1 MINKFKKIVIKIG
14 SSSIIDEK
22 TGKVKIKWL
31 NSLCK
36 EIELLA
42 NENKK
47 IVIVS
52 SGAIA
57 LGKKTISNHKV
68 ISRLEDK
75 QAAAAIGQIELAN
88 CWQQALKKNKI
99 NSAQL
104 LLTLDDSEIRR
115 RYLNVRK
122 TISSLHKNKVIPI
135 INENDTV
142 ATEEIRYGDNDRLA
156 ARVAQMVDADLL
168 IMLSDVD
175 GLYTQSP
182 IKNKQAKKII
192 NINEINE
199 SIEKMAGSKHS
210 KLGSGGMTTK
220 IWAAKICMD
229 SGCSTVIANGHK
241 INTLSKINKKNST
254 WFHAS
259 KSPSSS
265 RKQWLLNH
273 LHPSGT
279 IIIDNGAT
287 KAVFQNKSLLP
298 AGVIEI
304 KGKFSRGDVISVTNI
319 KNKKIGIGVIAYDSH
334 DAIKIM
340 GKNSKDIKH
349 ILGYDGRDELIHKD
363 DLVKIKLEE
372 GKKIEDMDNE
382 YISYN
387 NDLSEEMLI
396 DFKNIKSNN
405 LIDYK
410 YRLTLGKTLY
420 ILFF

>member
-42 NENKK
+42 NENKN
-47 IVIVS
+47 IVVVS

-156 ARVAQMVDADLL
+156 ARVAQMIDADLL

-175 GLYTQSP
+175 GLYTESP
-182 IKNKQAKKII
+182 IKNKNAEKII
-192 NINEINE
+192 DINEINE

-210 KLGSGGMTTK
+210 KLGSGGMATK

-241 INTLSKINKKNST
+241 INTLSKINNKNST

-259 KSPSSS
+259 KPPSSS

-298 AGVIEI
+298 AGVIKI
-304 KGKFSRGDVISVTNI
+304 KGKFNRGDVISVTNI
-319 KNKKIGIGVIAYDSH
+319 KNKKIGIGVTAYDSY

-363 DLVKIKLEE
+363 DLVKI
-372 GKKIEDMDNE
+372 
-382 YISYN
+382 
-387 NDLSEEMLI
+387 
-396 DFKNIKSNN
+396 N
-405 LIDYK
+405 L
-410 YRLTLGKTLY
+410 
-420 ILFF
+420 

>member
-31 NSLCK
+31 NSLCND
-36 EIELLA
+36 IALLA

-47 IVIVS
+47 IAIVS

-57 LGKKTISNHKV
+57 LGKKTISKNKI

-75 QAAAAIGQIELAN
+75 QAAAAIGQIKLAN
-88 CWQQALKKNKI
+88 SWQQALKKNKI

-122 TISSLHKNKVIPI
+122 TISSLHKNNVIPI

-156 ARVAQMVDADLL
+156 ARVAQMIDADLL

-175 GLYTQSP
+175 GLYTESP
-182 IKNKQAKKII
+182 TKNKQAKKII
-192 NINEINE
+192 NIDEINE

-229 SGCSTVIANGHK
+229 SGCSTVITNGHK
-241 INTLSKINKKNST
+241 IHTLSKINKQNST

-259 KSPSSS
+259 HSPSSS

-279 IIIDNGAT
+279 VVIDNGAM
-287 KAVFQNKSLLP
+287 KAIFQNKSLLP

-319 KNKKIGIGVIAYDSH
+319 KNKKIGIGVIAYDSR
-334 DAIKIM
+334 DATKII

-363 DLVKIKLEE
+363 DLVKI
-372 GKKIEDMDNE
+372 
-382 YISYN
+382 
-387 NDLSEEMLI
+387 
-396 DFKNIKSNN
+396 N
-405 LIDYK
+405 L
-410 YRLTLGKTLY
+410 
-420 ILFF
+420 